1 MTRTIPPHH
10 RQFEQQGA
18 RLGTQ
23 AGQPGAQFT
32 VWAPHARSVAVVGD
46 FNGWQGGAHA
56 LQPQGDGS
64 GRWGGFVPG
73 ASLGQRYKYRIET
86 ADGAWLDK
94 ADPFALCTEHPP
106 LTASRLWDLAYDWQ
120 DADWMAQRAARQA
133 ADQPMAIYEVH
144 LGSWQRGD
152 DGQFL
157 NYRTLAQRLVQHCQ
171 AMGFT
176 HVELLPVAEHPFYGS
191 WGYQVTGFYAPTARY
206 GTPQDLMALVD
217 TLHQHGIGVLLDWVP
232 SHFPSD
238 AHGLGQFD
246 GTALYEHP
254 DTRRGYH
261 PQWKSLVFDYGRY
274 EVRDFLISNALF
286 WLEHYHFDGLRVD
299 AVASMLYLD
308 FGREQGEW
316 VPNADGSNQNTD
328 AVAFLRDLNSSVA
341 TAFPDVHVIAEESS
355 SWHGVSRPV
364 EQGGLGFT
372 MKWNMG
378 WMNDLLRYTAR
389 PHFFRDYHGDDI
401 RFSIWYAFNENFVL
415 PLSHDE
421 VVHGKGS
428 LLNKQPGD
436 DWQRFA
442 GLRAML
448 GLMWAHPGKK
458 LLFMGGEFAQQR
470 EWNHDAALDWHLWQQ
485 PAHAG
490 VARWVA
496 DLNAVVRAV
505 PALHRRDFNSDGF
518 AWAGAENDEATVV
531 CFFRRTQAVPSIA
544 PDGLHEPLA
553 EDAWVL
559 ALCNLT
565 PQPRIGWRIGVP
577 HSGRWFELLNSDA
590 QHYGGSGVGN
600 LGGCDAE
607 PVPCGGHAFS
617 MCVNVPPL
625 ATVLFCDRRWV
636 PDAV

>member
-23 AGQPGAQFT
+23 AGQAGAQFT

-46 FNGWQGGAHA
+46 FNGWQGHA

-64 GRWGGFVPG
+64 GRWAGFVPG

-86 ADGAWLDK
+86 ADGRWLDK
-94 ADPFALCTEHPP
+94 ADPFALCAEHPP

-120 DADWMAQRAARQA
+120 DADWMAQRGARQA

-274 EVRDFLISNALF
+274 EVRDFLISNAIF

-308 FGREQGEW
+308 FAREQGEW
-316 VPNADGSNQNTD
+316 VPNAHGGNENPD
-328 AVAFLRDLNSSVA
+328 AVAFLRDLNTSVA
-341 TAFPDVHVIAEESS
+341 TAFPGVHMVAEESS

-389 PHFFRDYHGDDI
+389 PHFYRDYHGDDI

-505 PALHRRDFNSDGF
+505 PALHRRDFDSDGF

>member
-1 MTRTIPPHH
+1 MTRTIPSHH

-23 AGQPGAQFT
+23 AGQAGAQFT

-46 FNGWQGGAHA
+46 FNGWQGHA

-64 GRWGGFVPG
+64 GRWAGFVPG

-86 ADGAWLDK
+86 ADGRWLDK
-94 ADPFALCTEHPP
+94 ADPFALCAEHPP

-120 DADWMAQRAARQA
+120 DAGWMAQRAACQA
-133 ADQPMAIYEVH
+133 LDQPMAIYEVH
-144 LGSWQRGD
+144 LGSWQRGE
-152 DGQFL
+152 DGEFL
-157 NYRTLAQRLVQHCQ
+157 NYRDMAQRLVRHCQ

-191 WGYQVTGFYAPTARY
+191 WGYQATGYYAPTARY

-238 AHGLGQFD
+238 AHGLGCFD

-274 EVRDFLISNALF
+274 EVRDFLISNAIF

-308 FGREQGEW
+308 FAREQGEW
-316 VPNADGSNQNTD
+316 VPNAHGGNENPD
-328 AVAFLRDLNSSVA
+328 AVAFLRDLNTSVA
-341 TAFPDVHVIAEESS
+341 TAFPGVHMVAEESS

-378 WMNDLLRYTAR
+378 WMNDLLRYVAR

-490 VARWVA
+490 VARWLA

-505 PALHRRDFNSDGF
+505 PALHRRDFDSDGF

-531 CFFRRTQAVPSIA
+531 CFFRRTQAAPSVA
-544 PDGLHEPLA
+544 TDDLQEPSA
-553 EDAWVL
+553 EDALVL

-565 PQPRIGWRIGVP
+565 AQPRIGWRIGVP
-577 HSGRWFELLNSDA
+577 HGGRWHELLNSDA
-590 QHYGGSGVGN
+590 RHYGGSGVGN

-636 PDAV
+636 PTSA